1 MTIGGWISMT
11 LAIGATTGLLVWC
24 CWKITTTPDASSDG
38 ADDEQRR

>member
-24 CWKITTTPDASSDG
+24 CWKITTTPDEG
-38 ADDEQRR
+38 ADAADGE